1 MQCGPGLSLRGPG
14 GAQTP
19 TLGSDFFLIKDRT
32 LSTFWRANHRSL
44 SLALSSSLMDTD
56 DSNAGEGE
64 GEDVASKILSIVGR
78 AVLPAKQ
85 TKCKAVSPSK
95 SDKIKR
101 LEEQQGK

>member
-1 MQCGPGLSLRGPG
+1 
-14 GAQTP
+14 
-19 TLGSDFFLIKDRT
+19 
-32 LSTFWRANHRSL
+32 
-44 SLALSSSLMDTD
+44 MDTD

-95 SDKIKR
+95 SDKMKR
-101 LEEQQGK
+101 LEEQQGKFEALFNEELGNGSIDTETMKKIQERRAHLQALFARLLLSL